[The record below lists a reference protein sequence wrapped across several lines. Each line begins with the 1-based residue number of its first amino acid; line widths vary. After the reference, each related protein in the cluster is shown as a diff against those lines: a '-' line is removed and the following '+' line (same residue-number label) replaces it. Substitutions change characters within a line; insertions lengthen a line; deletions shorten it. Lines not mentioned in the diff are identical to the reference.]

1 MRILTAA
8 QMRQADQRTKDDIGI
23 PSSVLM
29 ENAGREVVA
38 AIESAFHNL
47 KNARIAVLCGRGN
60 NGGDGFVVARIFRQQ
75 GVEVNVYLLG
85 LVPDVRGNARANL
98 LALEPLGVP
107 VIEVPDKEQ
116 WKLYELEIT
125 GHDLLV
131 DAVFGI
137 GLNKPLAGVL
147 QTAVADINDADLPV
161 VSIDLPTGL
170 SADTHALVGEAI
182 KADLT
187 VALGAPKVSLILPPA
202 YTQAGDLVVAD
213 IGIPRRVIDG
223 VDGPRLYLLTPAS
236 VREAIPV
243 RPPDAHKGN
252 FGHVLIVAGSLG
264 KAGAACLTGIGALR
278 SGAGLVTIATPR
290 ACLGTVAAWA
300 AEYMT
305 IPLPE
310 TTDGF
315 VDSKALNTILEFP
328 CDVIAIGPGLG
339 IGEGATTLVH
349 GLVERAQVPLVLD
362 ADALN
367 VLGGGLHQLKSR
379 EGSDLILT
387 PHPGEMA
394 RLQRISSDQVQ
405 ERRVETA
412 RKLAVNCGVHVILK
426 GQRTVIALPD
436 GCVYVNGTG
445 NPGMATGGTGDVLT
459 GMTAAWLAQLL
470 DAATA
475 CKIAVHLHGL
485 AGDLAVKKHGE
496 IAMTASDLVGELG
509 HAMRNTFAL
518 DRTTK
523 TSQAL

>member
-8 QMRQADQRTKDDIGI
+8 QMRQADQRTQDNIGI
-23 PSSVLM
+23 PSNVLM

-38 AIESAFHNL
+38 SIESAFGCLENS
-47 KNARIAVLCGRGN
+47 RIAVLCGRGS
-60 NGGDGFVVARIFRQQ
+60 NGGDGFVVARILRQH
-75 GVEVNVYLLG
+75 GVEVDVYLLG
-85 LVPDVRGNARANL
+85 VVSDVRGDARANL
-98 LALEPLGVP
+98 FALDSICVP
-107 VIEVPDKEQ
+107 VIEISAIEQ
-116 WKLYELEIT
+116 WKLYALEII

-137 GLNKPLAGVL
+137 GLNKPLAGIL
-147 QTAVADINDADLPV
+147 QTAVSEINKADLPV

-170 SADTHALVGEAI
+170 SADTNAVVGEAI

-187 VALGAPKVSLILPPA
+187 VALGAPKIPLIFPPA
-202 YTQAGDLVVAD
+202 CSQAGDLVVAD
-213 IGIPRRVIDG
+213 IGIPRKVIDDL
-223 VDGPRLYLLTPAS
+223 DGARLCLLTPAGI
-236 VREAIPV
+236 RESIPT

-264 KAGAACLTGIGALR
+264 KSGAACLAGVGALR

-290 ACLGTVAAWA
+290 SCLETVSAWA
-300 AEYMT
+300 SEYMT

-315 VDSKALNTILEFP
+315 VEGEALNTILKFR
-328 CDVIAIGPGLG
+328 CDVIAVGPGLG
-339 IGEGATTLVH
+339 VGEGVTTVVN
-349 GLVERAQVPLVLD
+349 GLVEQAKVPLVVD

-367 VLGGGLHQLKSR
+367 VLDGGGRKLNNLK
-379 EGSDLILT
+379 GSDLIIT

-394 RLQRISSDQVQ
+394 RLLQIGTDQVQ
-405 ERRVETA
+405 ASRVETA
-412 RKLAVNCGVHVILK
+412 CKFAINSGAHVILK
-426 GQRTVIALPD
+426 GHRTIIALPD
-436 GCVYVNGTG
+436 GCAYVNQTG

-459 GMTAAWLAQLL
+459 GMVAAWLAQLF

-475 CKIAVHLHGL
+475 CKVAVHLHGL

-509 HAMRNTFAL
+509 NAMRNTCGL
-518 DRTTK
+518 DSTTEM
-523 TSQAL
+523 SQAL